1 MNDVTDRTIWYMQ
14 QVIAWQ
20 PRLYAFV
27 LSLTGNPNDGDDVL
41 QNANVALLQ
50 KQKAFRPDAN
60 FGAWA
65 MQIAY
70 HEVQRFWESSARA
83 SRRFDDVLVDQL
95 AAKMSQRGGEPSL
108 DLQFLRRC
116 ISILSEQEREML
128 KLRYGGKSV
137 GAIAEQWER
146 TVGSISQTLYR
157 IRGKL
162 AECVKRANNAEV
174 RDEP

>member
-1 MNDVTDRTIWYMQ
+1 MDNEADRTIWYMQ

-50 KQKAFRPDAN
+50 KQKAFRRDAD

-70 HEVQRFWESSARA
+70 HEVQRYWDVAARA
-83 SRRFDDVLVDQL
+83 RRRFDDVLIDQL
-95 AAKMSQRGGEPSL
+95 AARMSEFSGEPGL

-116 ISILSEQEREML
+116 MSILSEQEREML
-128 KLRYGGKSV
+128 TLRYGGKSV
-137 GAIAEQWER
+137 RAIAEQWGR

-162 AECVKRANNAEV
+162 AECMKRAMGAEV